1 MAIFMISKKLEQA
14 ILFLR
19 RALKIISPLIFKEA
33 ILSHSSSLSSSSLAS
48 TSSSR
53 DILGFKVEDTF
64 EALAIRQKAID
75 DDVGSL
81 EAPFKTTSCSMEC
94 WVSSTL
100 LAQQLEE
107 THAFLSWQQD
117 IASISS

>member
-1 MAIFMISKKLEQA
+1 M
-14 ILFLR
+14 
-19 RALKIISPLIFKEA
+19 
-33 ILSHSSSLSSSSLAS
+33 
-48 TSSSR
+48 
-53 DILGFKVEDTF
+53 GYKVGDTF
-64 EALAIRQKAID
+64 DALAIRQKAID

-107 THAFLSWQQD
+107 KHAFLLWNK
-117 IASISS
+117 I